1 MIYEEFFC
9 ILKSFCYLCTV
20 KKLDIMRIK
29 INFNG
34 SNTEYKKNSLH
45 QVKGWFENN
54 VLGRNNDKHND
65 ASYYSLSPMLGGIR
79 TAEGEKFP
87 NGGYVYFTTNSDEFM
102 SKVAMALFNMNNSV
116 AVGDLAYKNFEMS
129 KDFHIHSDYDIVRTV
144 SPILLKS
151 NHKKITIKDDGFLP
165 LLRERSVEKLV
176 ANGMDKAKADTLS
189 IELFHKENAQV
200 IDMQYNGI
208 HNFATKA
215 MFIVKGHRQ
224 AREALYNMG
233 IGSSTG
239 CGFGTVSVND

>member
-1 MIYEEFFC
+1 
-9 ILKSFCYLCTV
+9 
-20 KKLDIMRIK
+20 MRIK
-29 INFNG
+29 INFDG

-54 VLGRNNDKHND
+54 VMGRNNDKHND
-65 ASYYSLSPMLGGIR
+65 VSYYSLSPMLGGIR

-165 LLRERSVEKLV
+165 FLRERSVEKLV